1 MEGITVRLIYFRMGQ
16 GVRAKDMSLKNVFFY
31 TRGLVKFAFLVVF
44 FVVLA
49 MIGYVV
55 IAVTFLGVGLHALK

>member
-1 MEGITVRLIYFRMGQ
+1 MGQ